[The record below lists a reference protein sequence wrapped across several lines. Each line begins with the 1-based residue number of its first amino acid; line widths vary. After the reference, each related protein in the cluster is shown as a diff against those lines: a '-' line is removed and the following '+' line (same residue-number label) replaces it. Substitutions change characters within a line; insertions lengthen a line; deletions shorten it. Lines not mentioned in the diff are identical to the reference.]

1 MKRVYLDHNATC
13 PVDPRV
19 RDAVA
24 PFLDGDFGNPS
35 SVHRFGQVVR
45 AAVEQAREQVAR
57 LLNADADEVV
67 FTSGGTE
74 SDNFALH
81 GALRALHGKVQ
92 HPHVIASAVE
102 HPAVADTTEALKGL
116 GCDVTYI
123 PVTREGFVTP
133 DALRQALRKET
144 VLVSVMLVNN
154 EIGVIEPVEEL
165 VPVAHDAGAL
175 FHCDAIQAVGK
186 IPVDVKALGAD
197 LLSISGHKFYAP
209 KGAGALYVKR
219 DTPMEA
225 FVTGGHQEEG
235 RRGGTENVVG
245 VVGIGRA
252 AELARTEFLQAAPR
266 VAALRD
272 ALEKGILE
280 RIPNVQING
289 SRERRVSNTLN
300 VSFKGVD
307 GEAVLISLDLKGVAV
322 STGSA
327 CSSGSLALS
336 PVLEALGLPKE
347 DNKASLRFS
356 LGVSTTEEDINYTL
370 KVLPGVVKEIR
381 KISMVA

>member
-24 PFLDGDFGNPS
+24 PFLDADFGNPS
-35 SVHRFGQVVR
+35 SVHRFGQTVR
-45 AAVEQAREQVAR
+45 AAVERAREQVAL
-57 LLNADADEVV
+57 LLNADADEIV

-74 SDNFALH
+74 SDNL
-81 GALRALHGKVQ
+81 ALRGAVRALRPKAER
-92 HPHVIASAVE
+92 PHVIVSAIE
-102 HPAVADTTEALKGL
+102 HPAVADTAGALKDE
-116 GCDVTYI
+116 GCDVTYL
-123 PVTREGFVTP
+123 PVTREGLVTP
-133 DALRQALRKET
+133 DVLRQALRKET
-144 VLVSVMLVNN
+144 VLVSVMLTNN

-165 VPVAHDAGAL
+165 APVAHDAGAL
-175 FHCDAIQAVGK
+175 FHCDAVQAVGK

-197 LLSISGHKFYAP
+197 LVSISGHKFYAP

-225 FVTGGHQEEG
+225 FLLGGHQEEG

-245 VVGIGRA
+245 IVGLGRA

-272 ALEKGILE
+272 KLEKGILE
-280 RIPNVQING
+280 KIPNVQVNG

-300 VSFKGVD
+300 ASFKGVD
-307 GEAVLISLDLKGVAV
+307 GEAVLISLDLKGIAV

-327 CSSGSLALS
+327 CSSGSVDPS
-336 PVLEALGLPKE
+336 PVLESLGISKE
-347 DNKASLRFS
+347 DNKASIRFS
-356 LGVSTTEEDINYTL
+356 LGVGTTEGDIEYVL

>member
-24 PFLDGDFGNPS
+24 PFLEGDFGNPS
-35 SVHRFGQVVR
+35 SVHRFGQAVR
-45 AAVEQAREQVAR
+45 AAVERAREQVAR
-57 LLNADADEVV
+57 LLNADVDEIV

-74 SDNFALH
+74 SDNLALH
-81 GALRALHGKVQ
+81 GAVRALRQKAER
-92 HPHVIASAVE
+92 PHVITSAIE
-102 HPAVADTTEALKGL
+102 HPAVADTAEALKDT
-116 GCDVTYI
+116 GCDVTYL
-123 PVTREGFVTP
+123 PVTREGLVTP
-133 DALRQALRKET
+133 DVLRQALRKET
-144 VLVSVMLVNN
+144 VLVSVMLTNN

-175 FHCDAIQAVGK
+175 FHCDAVQAVGK
-186 IPVDVKALGAD
+186 IPVDVRALGAD
-197 LLSISGHKFYAP
+197 LVSVSGHKFYAL

-219 DTPMEA
+219 DTPMEC

-245 VVGIGRA
+245 IVGMGRA
-252 AELARTEFLQAAPR
+252 AELARTEFLQAAPH

-272 ALEKGILE
+272 KLEKGILE
-280 RIPNVQING
+280 KIPNVQVNG

-327 CSSGSLALS
+327 CSSGSVDPS
-336 PVLEALGLPKE
+336 PVLESLGISKE
-347 DNKASLRFS
+347 DNKASIRFS
-356 LGVSTTEEDINYTL
+356 LGVGTTEEDIEYVL
-370 KVLPGVVKEIR
+370 KVLPSVVKEIR

>member
-24 PFLDGDFGNPS
+24 PFLEGDFGNPS
-35 SVHRFGQVVR
+35 SVHRFGQAVR
-45 AAVEQAREQVAR
+45 AAVERAREQVAR
-57 LLNADADEVV
+57 LLNADVDEIV

-74 SDNFALH
+74 SDNLALH
-81 GALRALHGKVQ
+81 GAVRALRQKAER
-92 HPHVIASAVE
+92 PHVITSAIE
-102 HPAVADTTEALKGL
+102 HPAVADTAEALKDT
-116 GCDVTYI
+116 GCDVTYL
-123 PVTREGFVTP
+123 PVTREGLVTP
-133 DALRQALRKET
+133 DVLRQALRKET
-144 VLVSVMLVNN
+144 VLVSVMLTNN
-154 EIGVIEPVEEL
+154 EFGVIEPVEEL

-175 FHCDAIQAVGK
+175 FHCDAVQAVGK
-186 IPVDVKALGAD
+186 IPVDVRALGAD
-197 LLSISGHKFYAP
+197 LVSVSGHKFYAL

-219 DTPMEA
+219 DTPMEC

-245 VVGIGRA
+245 IVGMGRA
-252 AELARTEFLQAAPR
+252 AELARTEFLQAAPH

-272 ALEKGILE
+272 KLEKGILE
-280 RIPNVQING
+280 KIPNVQVNG

-327 CSSGSLALS
+327 CSSGSVDPS
-336 PVLEALGLPKE
+336 PVLESLGISKE
-347 DNKASLRFS
+347 DNKASIRFS
-356 LGVSTTEEDINYTL
+356 LGVGTTEEDIEYVL
-370 KVLPGVVKEIR
+370 KVLPSVVKEIR

>member
-13 PVDPRV
+13 PVDSRV
-19 RDAVA
+19 RDAIA
-24 PFLDGDFGNPS
+24 PFLGGDFGNPS
-35 SVHRFGQVVR
+35 SVHRFGQTVR
-45 AAVEQAREQVAR
+45 AAVERAREQVAR
-57 LLNADADEVV
+57 LLNADADEIV

-81 GALRALHGKVQ
+81 GAVRALRPKAKR
-92 HPHVIASAVE
+92 PHVITSVIE
-102 HPAVADTTEALKGL
+102 HPAVADTIEALKGG
-116 GCDVTYI
+116 GCDVTYL

-165 VPVAHDAGAL
+165 VPLAHDAGAL
-175 FHCDAIQAVGK
+175 FHCDAVQAVGK
-186 IPVDVKALGAD
+186 IPLDVKALRAD
-197 LLSISGHKFYAP
+197 LVSISGHKFYAP
-209 KGAGALYVKR
+209 KGVGALYVKR

-245 VVGIGRA
+245 VVGLGCA

-266 VAALRD
+266 VAILRD
-272 ALEKGILE
+272 KLEQGILE

-300 VSFKGVD
+300 ASFKGVD

-327 CSSGSLALS
+327 CSSGSVDPS

-347 DNKASLRFS
+347 DSKASLRFS
-356 LGVSTTEEDINYTL
+356 LGVSTTEEDIEYVL